1 MAEVTVAEL
10 AKSVNVSVEH
20 LLAQMK
26 EAGLSH
32 QKAEQFVSDE
42 DKQTLLAH
50 LRSSHGEDA
59 DASKRIT
66 LKRRTITKLKT
77 GSAGK
82 RTVNVEIR
90 KKRTYVKREDGL
102 ETTQELDGESEEFE
116 QQEGIEEQE
125 QHVAA
130 EQPVVVEELPAEP
143 EPLAAKPLSMATPS
157 PGARG
162 TTTAPSAP
170 SPTNSRRSAPRAR
183 PWRWS

>member
-32 QKAEQFVSDE
+32 QKAEQFVSDD

-50 LRSSHGEDA
+50 LRSSHGEEA

-90 KKRTYVKREDGL
+90 KKRTYVKREDGV
-102 ETTQELDGESEEFE
+102 ETTQELDADAEEFDQQDLLAEDQE
-116 QQEGIEEQE
+116 QQAP
-125 QHVAA
+125 AA
-130 EQPVVVEELPAEP
+130 EAAPALEPAPVEP
-143 EPLAAKPLSMATPS
+143 EPEQPAEAEPAPVAADRKSTRLNSSHSSVSRMPS
-157 PGARG
+157 
-162 TTTAPSAP
+162 SA
-170 SPTNSRRSAPRAR
+170 
-183 PWRWS
+183 

>member
-125 QHVAA
+125 QKGVTVPSRA
-130 EQPVVVEELPAEP
+130 PVR
-143 EPLAAKPLSMATPS
+143 LARKPLRRPRMRRVRSGGKWLCTQEMAKISTPS
-157 PGARG
+157 RMKIFI
-162 TTTAPSAP
+162 TS
-170 SPTNSRRSAPRAR
+170 
-183 PWRWS
+183 